1 LTAPRPDLKPRRF
14 AQVSIPPNHNVPNH
28 VAIIMDGNGRW
39 AKARGLP
46 RVEGHRRGGDSVRE
60 VLKGCEELGIQYLT
74 LFAFSSENWARP
86 AAEVGALMQLLVKFL
101 RRETAELVKRGI
113 RLHAIGQWRDLPPPA
128 RRELERALA
137 ATAHLRD
144 RHLTLALSYGSR
156 QEAAAA
162 ARAYAEAVQRGDED
176 PSQCSWERFARYLF
190 TADLPDPDLII
201 RTSGESR
208 LSNFLMLQGAYA
220 ELYFSPVPWPEF
232 GRAQLADAVACYQRR
247 ERRYGKTGEQ
257 VRPVAPAVAVSRAS

>member
-1 LTAPRPDLKPRRF
+1 VSLPRH
-14 AQVSIPPNHNVPNH
+14 ANVPQH

-46 RVEGHRRGGDSVRE
+46 RVEGHRRGGDSVRD
-60 VLKGCEELGIQYLT
+60 VLKGCEELGIDYLT
-74 LFAFSSENWARP
+74 LFAFSSENWSRP
-86 AAEVGALMQLLVKFL
+86 AAEVGALMRLLVKFL
-101 RRETAELVKRGI
+101 RRETAELVKRKI
-113 RLHAIGQWRDLPPPA
+113 RLHAIGQWHDLPPA
-128 RRELERALA
+128 TRRELERALA
-137 ATAHLRD
+137 ATAHFQK

-162 ARAYAEAVQRGDED
+162 ARAYAEAVQRGEED
-176 PSQCSWERFARYLF
+176 PAECSWDKFSRYLF

-208 LSNFLMLQGAYA
+208 LSNFLMLQGAYS

-232 GRAQLADAVACYQRR
+232 RKEHLVEAVTCFQRR
-247 ERRYGKTGEQ
+247 ERRYGRTGEQ
-257 VRPVAPAVAVSRAS
+257 LVSAPARVPAAVNGAAS